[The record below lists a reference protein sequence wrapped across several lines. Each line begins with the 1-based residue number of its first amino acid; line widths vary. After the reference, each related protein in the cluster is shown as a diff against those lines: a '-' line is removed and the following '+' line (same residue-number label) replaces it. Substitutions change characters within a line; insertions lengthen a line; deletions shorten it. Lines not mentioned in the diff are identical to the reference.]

1 MWLTEIVFFL
11 VWALWW
17 VSWYYFLYKKNL
29 TEVKKQKDGIEDERK
44 KVIWEAEKRAKEITR
59 IWQIEIDRKQQ
70 KIDSIEERLFQK
82 EERIDKKL
90 ESLEQ
95 EKDIVKAK
103 QEELRNTIEEGKK
116 RLSDLAKLTPE
127 EAKQKLFDIIERDN
141 KEEIVKFVNKFKLIK
156 EEEADNVASNIIAEV
171 LPKIWIDSVS
181 EFTVSDIMLP
191 SEDIKWKIIWRE
203 WRNIS
208 FFERVTWVELIIDD
222 TPMTVRLSSFDPE
235 KRFLAVETLKR
246 LIKDWRINPV
256 YVEKTYEEVSAWFEN
271 LLKKKWEETLASLN
285 LPIMNPDVLLMI
297 WKYHLRYSYGQN
309 LLIHSLEVAKISEII
324 ANELWFDWMMA
335 KKAWLLHDIGKVVDS
350 NLKAHS
356 KVGAEFLKKYGF
368 NEIIVNAAEGHHHD
382 VPLKHPIG
390 WIVTAADAIS
400 AWRPWARLNT
410 KDLFIERMENL
421 EKLIVWIE
429 WVEKTYIM
437 QAWREIMAF
446 VNPSLVSD
454 ITLEKTAKTIW
465 KTIESQLDYPWVI
478 RVMVVRETKVIDY
491 LT

>member
-1 MWLTEIVFFL
+1 MWLNEIIFFL
-11 VWALWW
+11 IW
-17 VSWYYFLYKKNL
+17 VSGWVFWYYFFYKKKLNEL
-29 TEVKKQKDGIEDERK
+29 KKQSDWIDEESK
-44 KVIWEAEKRAKEITR
+44 KIINEAEKKAKEIIR
-59 IWQIEIDRKQQ
+59 LWQFEIDKKQQ

-82 EERIDKKL
+82 EEKIDKKL

-103 QEELRNTIEEGKK
+103 QEELKNTIEEGKK
-116 RLSDLAKLTPE
+116 RLSELSKLTPE
-127 EAKQKLFDIIERDN
+127 EAKQKFFDIIERDN
-141 KEEIVKFVNKFKLIK
+141 KEEIVKFINKFKLIK
-156 EEEADNVASNIIAEV
+156 EEEADTVAANIVSEV
-171 LPKIWIDSVS
+171 LPKIWIESVS
-181 EFTVSDIMLP
+181 EFTVSDILLP

-208 FFERVTWVELIIDD
+208 FFERVTGVELIIDD

-246 LIKDWRINPV
+246 LIKDGRINPV

-285 LPIMNPDVLLMI
+285 IPMMNPDVLLMI

-324 ANELWFDWMMA
+324 ANELWFDGMMA

-356 KVGAEFLKKYGF
+356 KVGAEFLRKYWF
-368 NEIIVNAAEGHHHD
+368 NEIIVNAAEWHHHD
-382 VPLKHPIG
+382 VPLKHPIW
-390 WIVTAADAIS
+390 WIITAADAIS

-446 VNPSLVSD
+446 VNPTQISD
-454 ITLEKTAKTIW
+454 IALEKTAKIIW
-465 KTIESQLDYPWVI
+465 KAIESQLDYPWVI